1 MSNPTYSSH
10 AFKPLSKPAGTSLL
24 AELFAATP
32 LAIFL
37 AALKTPQQP
46 KR

>member
-1 MSNPTYSSH
+1 MSTQALPSKSFRPVDSS
-10 AFKPLSKPAGTSLL
+10 LSRLF

-32 LAIFL
+32 LAIVLKAF
-37 AALKTPQQP
+37 AA